1 MSTSTVRSFF
11 MCAYSLACACGGS
24 HGTSASPEV
33 APCLVDLSY
42 AYDEETVYWP
52 TASSRFRKE
61 TLFYGKTEGGYFYSA
76 FEVATPEHGGT
87 HIDAPIHFAEGQ
99 DTTDEIPLERLI
111 GPGVVVDMTSAA
123 ANDSDALLTVA
134 QIEAFER
141 QHGAIAGGTI
151 VLVRSGWAKY
161 WPDPKR
167 YLGDDTPGDASNL
180 HFPGISEAAA
190 RALVARRVAAVGID
204 TASIDHGPSIEFIAH
219 RILMQAG
226 IPGFENVANLDEVPT
241 RGAEII
247 ALPMKIAGGSG
258 GPLRIVAVVPRA
270 QCVDAHS
277 SSMPEATR

>member
-1 MSTSTVRSFF
+1 M
-11 MCAYSLACACGGS
+11 AGACAGS
-24 HGTSASPEV
+24 HRTPASPKS

-42 AYDEETVYWP
+42 AYDEDTIYWP
-52 TASSRFRKE
+52 TAPSKFSKK

-111 GPGVVVDMTSAA
+111 APGVVVDMTSAA
-123 ANDSDALLTVA
+123 ADDRDALLTVG

-141 QHGAIAGGTI
+141 QHGAIAPGTI
-151 VLVRSGWAKY
+151 VLVRSGWAQY

-190 RALVARRVAAVGID
+190 RALVTRRVAAVGID
-204 TASIDHGPSIEFIAH
+204 TASIDHGPSKDFFAH
-219 RILMQAG
+219 RVLMQAG
-226 IPGFENVANLDEVPT
+226 IPGFENLANLDQVPA
-241 RGAEII
+241 RGAEIV

-258 GPLRIVAVVPRA
+258 GPLRIVAVVPAA
-270 QCVDAHS
+270 QCAS
-277 SSMPEATR
+277 R